1 MLWLRIV
8 LIVIGIVSF
17 VGFVWTFRETDGL
30 ALLAVFSAI
39 GILLSLTGLREG
51 LNKVFNTETVS
62 YDFPA
67 NEYIL
72 EYKVVIIGEKC
83 DTTYMLTKIKTD

>member
-1 MLWLRIV
+1 MLWLC
-8 LIVIGIVSF
+8 IVIGIVSL
-17 VGFVWTFRETDGL
+17 VGFVWTIEETEGL
-30 ALLAVFSAI
+30 AVLTVISAM
-39 GILLSLTGLREG
+39 GILLSLAGLREG

>member
-1 MLWLRIV
+1 MLWFS
-8 LIVIGIVSF
+8 IVIGIVSL
-17 VGFVWTFRETDGL
+17 VGFVWTLRETEGL
-30 ALLAVFSAI
+30 AMLTVISAM
-39 GILLSLTGLREG
+39 GILLSLAGLS
-51 LNKVFNTETVS
+51 KVFNTKTVS

>member
-1 MLWLRIV
+1 MLWFS
-8 LIVIGIVSF
+8 IVIGIVSL
-17 VGFVWTFRETDGL
+17 VGFVWTIEETEGL
-30 ALLAVFSAI
+30 AMLTVISAM
-39 GILLSLTGLREG
+39 GILFSLVGLREA
-51 LNKVFNTETVS
+51 FNTKTVS

-72 EYKVVIIGEKC
+72 EYKVVIVGEKC

>member
-1 MLWLRIV
+1 MLLCIV
-8 LIVIGIVSF
+8 LIVIGIVSV
-17 VGFVWTFRETDGL
+17 VGFVWTLEETEGL
-30 ALLAVFSAI
+30 AMLTVISAI
-39 GILLSLTGLREG
+39 GILSSLAGLREG
-51 LNKVFNTETVS
+51 LSKEFNTKTVS
-62 YDFPA
+62 YNFPA

>member
-1 MLWLRIV
+1 MLWFS
-8 LIVIGIVSF
+8 IVIGIVSL
-17 VGFVWTFRETDGL
+17 VGFVWTLKETEGL
-30 ALLAVFSAI
+30 AMLTVISAM
-39 GILLSLTGLREG
+39 GILLSLAGLREG
-51 LNKVFNTETVS
+51 LNKVFNAKTVS
-62 YDFPA
+62 YDFSA

>member
-1 MLWLRIV
+1 MLLLCIV
-8 LIVIGIVSF
+8 SIVIGIISF
-17 VGFVWTFRETDGL
+17 VGLVWTLTETEGL
-30 ALLAVFSAI
+30 ATLAIFSAI
-39 GILLSLTGLREG
+39 GILSSLAGLSE
-51 LNKVFNTETVS
+51 VFNTKTVT

-67 NEYIL
+67 NEYTL

>member
-1 MLWLRIV
+1 MLWLCIAS
-8 LIVIGIVSF
+8 IVIGIVSL
-17 VGFVWTFRETDGL
+17 VGFVWTLRETEGL
-30 ALLAVFSAI
+30 AMLTVFSAI
-39 GILLSLTGLREG
+39 GILLSLAGLS
-51 LNKVFNTETVS
+51 KVFNTKTVS

-83 DTTYMLTKIKTD
+83 DTTYMLTKIKTDWL

>member
-39 GILLSLTGLREG
+39 GILLSLTGLSS
-51 LNKVFNTETVS
+51 VFNTKTES

>member
-1 MLWLRIV
+1 MLWLCIAS
-8 LIVIGIVSF
+8 IVIGIVSL
-17 VGFVWTFRETDGL
+17 VGFVWTLRETEGL
-30 ALLAVFSAI
+30 AMLTVFSAI
-39 GILLSLTGLREG
+39 GILLSLAG
-51 LNKVFNTETVS
+51 LNKVFNTKTVS

-72 EYKVVIIGEKC
+72 EYNVVIVGEKC

>member
-1 MLWLRIV
+1 MLWFSIILGIIS
-8 LIVIGIVSF
+8 LI
-17 VGFVWTFRETDGL
+17 GFVWTLWETEGL
-30 ALLAVFSAI
+30 AMLAVLSAL
-39 GILLSLTGLREG
+39 GVLLSLAG
-51 LNKVFNTETVS
+51 LNTVLNTVFNTETVS

-72 EYKVVIIGEKC
+72 EYKVVVIGEKC

>member
-1 MLWLRIV
+1 MLWLCIV
-8 LIVIGIVSF
+8 SIVIGIVSL
-17 VGFVWTFRETDGL
+17 VGFVWTLRETEGL
-30 ALLAVFSAI
+30 AMLTVFSAI
-39 GILLSLTGLREG
+39 GILLSLAGLS
-51 LNKVFNTETVS
+51 KVFNTKTVS

>member
-1 MLWLRIV
+1 MLCIV
-8 LIVIGIVSF
+8 LIVIGIVSL
-17 VGFVWTFRETDGL
+17 VGFVWILEETEGL
-30 ALLAVFSAI
+30 ALLAVISVI
-39 GILLSLTGLREG
+39 GILLSLAGLS
-51 LNKVFNTETVS
+51 KVFNTKTVS

-83 DTTYMLTKIKTD
+83 DTTYVLTKIKTD

>member
-1 MLWLRIV
+1 MLWFSI
-8 LIVIGIVSF
+8 IFGIISL
-17 VGFVWTFRETDGL
+17 VGFVWTLRETEGL
-30 ALLAVFSAI
+30 AMLTVISAM
-39 GILLSLTGLREG
+39 GILLSLVGLREG
-51 LNKVFNTETVS
+51 LNKVFNTKPVS

>member
-1 MLWLRIV
+1 MLWLC
-8 LIVIGIVSF
+8 IVIGIVSL
-17 VGFVWTFRETDGL
+17 VGFVWTLRETEGL
-30 ALLAVFSAI
+30 AMLTVFSAI
-39 GILLSLTGLREG
+39 GILLSLAGLS
-51 LNKVFNTETVS
+51 KVFNTKTVS

>member
-1 MLWLRIV
+1 MLWLCIV
-8 LIVIGIVSF
+8 SIVIGIVSF
-17 VGFVWTFRETDGL
+17 IGFVWTLKETDGL
-30 ALLAVFSAI
+30 AMLTVISAV
-39 GILLSLTGLREG
+39 GILLSLAGLREG

>member
-1 MLWLRIV
+1 MLWLCIV
-8 LIVIGIVSF
+8 SIVIGIVSF
-17 VGFVWTFRETDGL
+17 IGFVWTLRETEGL
-30 ALLAVFSAI
+30 AMLTVFSAI
-39 GILLSLTGLREG
+39 GILLSLAGLS
-51 LNKVFNTETVS
+51 KVFNTKTVS

-67 NEYIL
+67 NEYTL

>member
-1 MLWLRIV
+1 MLLC
-8 LIVIGIVSF
+8 IVSII
-17 VGFVWTFRETDGL
+17 VGTVSLIGFVWTLRETDGL

-39 GILLSLTGLREG
+39 GILLSLAG
-51 LNKVFNTETVS
+51 LNKVFNTKTVT

-67 NEYIL
+67 NEYNL

-83 DTTYMLTKIKTD
+83 DTTYIITKSELPRG

>member
-1 MLWLRIV
+1 MLWLC
-8 LIVIGIVSF
+8 IVIGIVSL
-17 VGFVWTFRETDGL
+17 VGFVWTIEETEGL
-30 ALLAVFSAI
+30 AVLTVISAM
-39 GILLSLTGLREG
+39 GILFSLVGLSE
-51 LNKVFNTETVS
+51 VFNTKTES

-67 NEYIL
+67 NEYTL

>member
-1 MLWLRIV
+1 MLWLCIV
-8 LIVIGIVSF
+8 SIVIGIISL
-17 VGFVWTFRETDGL
+17 VGFVWTLWETEDL
-30 ALLAVFSAI
+30 ALLTVFSAI
-39 GILLSLTGLREG
+39 GILLSLTGLS
-51 LNKVFNTETVS
+51 KVFDTKTVS

-67 NEYIL
+67 NEYTL

>member
-1 MLWLRIV
+1 MLWFSIILGI
-8 LIVIGIVSF
+8 ISFIGL
-17 VGFVWTFRETDGL
+17 VWTLEKTEGL
-30 ALLAVFSAI
+30 AILTVISAM
-39 GILLSLTGLREG
+39 GILFSLVGLSEA
-51 LNKVFNTETVS
+51 FNTETVS

-83 DTTYMLTKIKTD
+83 DTTYTLTKIKTD

>member
-1 MLWLRIV
+1 MLWLCIAS
-8 LIVIGIVSF
+8 IVIGIVSL
-17 VGFVWTFRETDGL
+17 VGFVWTLRETEGL
-30 ALLAVFSAI
+30 AMLTVFSAI
-39 GILLSLTGLREG
+39 GILLSLAG
-51 LNKVFNTETVS
+51 LNKVFNTKTVS

-72 EYKVVIIGEKC
+72 EYKVVIVGEKC

>member
-1 MLWLRIV
+1 MLLCIV
-8 LIVIGIVSF
+8 SIVIGIVSL
-17 VGFVWTFRETDGL
+17 VGFVWTLEETEGL
-30 ALLAVFSAI
+30 AMLTVISAM
-39 GILLSLTGLREG
+39 GILLSLAGLREG

>member
-1 MLWLRIV
+1 MLWLCIV
-8 LIVIGIVSF
+8 SIVIGIVSL
-17 VGFVWTFRETDGL
+17 VGFVWTLKETEGL
-30 ALLAVFSAI
+30 AMLTVISAM
-39 GILLSLTGLREG
+39 GILLSLAG
-51 LNKVFNTETVS
+51 LNKVFNTKAVS

>member
-1 MLWLRIV
+1 MLWLC
-8 LIVIGIVSF
+8 IVIGIVSL
-17 VGFVWTFRETDGL
+17 VGFVWTIEETEGL
-30 ALLAVFSAI
+30 AVLTVISAM
-39 GILLSLTGLREG
+39 GILLSLAGLCEA
-51 LNKVFNTETVS
+51 FNTKTES

-67 NEYIL
+67 NEYTL

>member
-1 MLWLRIV
+1 MLWLCIV
-8 LIVIGIVSF
+8 LIVIGIVSL
-17 VGFVWTFRETDGL
+17 VGFVWTLEETEGL
-30 ALLAVFSAI
+30 AMLTVISAM
-39 GILLSLTGLREG
+39 GILLSLAG
-51 LNKVFNTETVS
+51 LNKAFNTKTES

>member
-1 MLWLRIV
+1 MLWLCIV
-8 LIVIGIVSF
+8 SIVIGIVSV
-17 VGFVWTFRETDGL
+17 VGFVWSLRETEGL
-30 ALLAVFSAI
+30 AMLTVFSAI
-39 GILLSLTGLREG
+39 GILLSLAGLS
-51 LNKVFNTETVS
+51 KVFNTKTVS

>member
-1 MLWLRIV
+1 MLLCIV
-8 LIVIGIVSF
+8 SIVIGIVSV
-17 VGFVWTFRETDGL
+17 VGFVWTLTETDGL

-39 GILLSLTGLREG
+39 GILLSLGGLAE
-51 LNKVFNTETVS
+51 VFNTKTVS

>member
-1 MLWLRIV
+1 MLWLCIV
-8 LIVIGIVSF
+8 SIVIGIVSL
-17 VGFVWTFRETDGL
+17 VVFVWTLEETEGL
-30 ALLAVFSAI
+30 AMLTVISAV
-39 GILLSLTGLREG
+39 GILLSLAGLREG

>member
-1 MLWLRIV
+1 MLLCIV
-8 LIVIGIVSF
+8 SIVIGIVSF
-17 VGFVWTFRETDGL
+17 IGFVWTLEETEGL
-30 ALLAVFSAI
+30 AMLAIFSAI
-39 GILLSLTGLREG
+39 GILSSLAG
-51 LNKVFNTETVS
+51 LNEVFNTKTVT

-67 NEYIL
+67 NEYTL

>member
-1 MLWLRIV
+1 MLWLCIV
-8 LIVIGIVSF
+8 SIVIGIVS
-17 VGFVWTFRETDGL
+17 VVEFVWTLRETEGL
-30 ALLAVFSAI
+30 AMLTVFSAI
-39 GILLSLTGLREG
+39 GILLSLAGLS
-51 LNKVFNTETVS
+51 KVFNTKTVS

>member
-1 MLWLRIV
+1 MLWLCIV
-8 LIVIGIVSF
+8 LIVIGIVSL
-17 VGFVWTFRETDGL
+17 VGFVWTLEETEGL
-30 ALLAVFSAI
+30 AVLTVISAM
-39 GILLSLTGLREG
+39 GILLSLAGLSEA
-51 LNKVFNTETVS
+51 FNTKTES

-67 NEYIL
+67 NEYTL